1 MIDGLSY
8 EIEGGG
14 GVLGWA
20 FISAEGRA
28 IGWWVPEGLCRSKW
42 SSFGCIRV
50 KVCLGV
56 GVSRGCVV
64 APNWFYRSSTKY
76 PPSILLGMLVPGNVS

>member
-1 MIDGLSY
+1 VG
-8 EIEGGG
+8 
-14 GVLGWA
+14 

-50 KVCLGV
+50 KVCLGEV
-56 GVSRGCVV
+56 MQQREGPRGGGVL
-64 APNWFYRSSTKY
+64 
-76 PPSILLGMLVPGNVS
+76 SIENLWERF